1 VSIYLHGMAGH
12 RAGQPKTPT
21 AGAGVRIVAPIEF
34 LFPLG
39 THNAYLQRF
48 ILYHN
53 AYLQRF
59 ILHSILPENA

>member
-1 VSIYLHGMAGH
+1 MAGH

-39 THNAYLQRF
+39 THNT
-48 ILYHN
+48 
-53 AYLQRF
+53 YLQRF
-59 ILHSILPENA
+59 ILHSILPENAEFMTYQALRCFI